1 MRHTIVT
8 MTRGDGH
15 KIAEWLDYHA
25 RLGFD
30 DFQVV
35 LDGDVDGTEELLRS
49 LDVPA
54 ELTVHPRAEVGEYY
68 DGLAPELRRDRVL
81 RWREEHAAE
90 LASGRLK
97 GIDAL
102 ASRQHLHFA
111 PLLAPYAAGERG
123 KGWVGLIDVDE
134 FVVLVKH
141 RTIGELM
148 AEQVATVGVPRIRL
162 LNFNVDTT
170 GHDPSRPVL
179 GQHSRRWSR
188 EDLLAA
194 EDGRWAKRV
203 KSLVRYRV
211 AVLNATVHKI
221 NRGEHVVLDPDVA
234 RMHHFKVPASSE
246 LEIPFTVDDPIT
258 APS

>member
-1 MRHTIVT
+1 M
-8 MTRGDGH
+8 
-15 KIAEWLDYHA
+15 
-25 RLGFD
+25 
-30 DFQVV
+30 
-35 LDGDVDGTEELLRS
+35 
-49 LDVPA
+49 
-54 ELTVHPRAEVGEYY
+54 
-68 DGLAPELRRDRVL
+68 
-81 RWREEHAAE
+81 
-90 LASGRLK
+90 
-97 GIDAL
+97 
-102 ASRQHLHFA
+102 
-111 PLLAPYAAGERG
+111 
-123 KGWVGLIDVDE
+123 
-134 FVVLVKH
+134 
-141 RTIGELM
+141 
-148 AEQVATVGVPRIRL
+148 PRIRL